1 MVDGKDLSSSWRFR
15 AGFTSGL
22 GFGIGLL
29 VIILAW
35 EWIDT
40 YRNSPELKEF
50 SEKANVVVK
59 SHRVAKDKCCL
70 AVIGE
75 LENKGTTTWRYV
87 NVRVEFFDDKGQ
99 FVHSCSEQ
107 LDGLLTPGQV
117 RNYKVTCYERQ
128 NHPLPEFKKYSVI
141 VDDGHAR

>member
-40 YRNSPELKEF
+40 YRKSPELAEF
-50 SEKANVVVK
+50 SEKSNVVVN
-59 SHRVAKDKCCL
+59 SHRVAKDMNLSHIATRSFGL
-70 AVIGE
+70 AAWGAQ
-75 LENKGTTTWRYV
+75 L
-87 NVRVEFFDDKGQ
+87 
-99 FVHSCSEQ
+99 HSANRW
-107 LDGLLTPGQV
+107 T
-117 RNYKVTCYERQ
+117 RW
-128 NHPLPEFKKYSVI
+128 
-141 VDDGHAR
+141 